1 MRGKLS
7 SCTVCKKIKN
17 IFLCTITTTY
27 YILYLFL
34 TVLDK
39 HLLEYSFGLLIYP
52 ILFIFYLFSRCPL
65 KSLFFYVL
73 QLRQLG
79 PNRAKTKKFGESEAR
94 SSENT
99 KENNLLG
106 SRIKINKFLEGKSET
121 EIKNYIEQFF
131 VGLLEGD
138 GTITVDFVNNCKK
151 RVRIF
156 IALNNLEDN
165 RFMLS
170 LIAKYVG
177 RVVIERNN
185 RYVTWYATSRTDI
198 AKVFA
203 ILAKYPLLSTRKLC
217 QLDFAKDF
225 IDSNQDISE
234 QEFIKLRNEKYKNQ
248 ERMLDYNDKNFVIPS
263 YFPAWLSGFIEAEGH
278 FKLVK
283 RANNSIHVSQ
293 FIIGQNYEKHLLK
306 AILTYFNKENNK
318 RSFTLSKEGVIYYK
332 IYIGGSEVRN
342 LLASHFYS
350 YPLLGDKNTKYQE
363 WVNKH

>member
-1 MRGKLS
+1 
-7 SCTVCKKIKN
+7 
-17 IFLCTITTTY
+17 
-27 YILYLFL
+27 
-34 TVLDK
+34 
-39 HLLEYSFGLLIYP
+39 
-52 ILFIFYLFSRCPL
+52 LFSL
-65 KSLFFYVL
+65 AE
-73 QLRQLG
+73 
-79 PNRAKTKKFGESEAR
+79 RAERAS

-170 LIAKYVG
+170 LIAKYVGG

-263 YFPAWLSGFIEAEGH
+263 YFPA
-278 FKLVK
+278 
-283 RANNSIHVSQ
+283 
-293 FIIGQNYEKHLLK
+293 
-306 AILTYFNKENNK
+306 
-318 RSFTLSKEGVIYYK
+318 
-332 IYIGGSEVRN
+332 
-342 LLASHFYS
+342 
-350 YPLLGDKNTKYQE
+350 
-363 WVNKH
+363 